1 SLKVFATE
9 KPTFLR
15 AGILIG
21 SPVCGF
27 LPMRAFILRSRKMPS
42 PGILTDSPFLT
53 LFWTV
58 STRQSRISSPCLR
71 LTPPASAS
79 FVTNCAFVIA
89 APPSL
94 GTPSGMIAEK
104 RALLRQSY
112 RECQENPRQSRAS
125 TLSSHSRPAR
135 GGLRCE
141 MSGGAGVPARSAAR
155 THGSSGGAAAL
166 WRNCMILRQG
176 PYSFDARFVH
186 NQPL

>member
-1 SLKVFATE
+1 KPTRQPQAYFALPSTDSLKVLATE

-27 LPMRAFILRSRKMPS
+27 LPMRAFILRSRKIPN
-42 PGILTDSPFLT
+42 PGILTDSPFFT
-53 LFWTV
+53 LFVTV

-94 GTPSGMIAEK
+94 GTTNRNDRGEK
-104 RALLRQSY
+104 RALLRQSDG
-112 RECQENPRQSRAS
+112 ECQENPRQSRAS
-125 TLSSHSRPAR
+125 TLFAHPTVV
-135 GGLRCE
+135 L
-141 MSGGAGVPARSAAR
+141 GGARPPTRTTEGGAARPAAR
-155 THGSSGGAAAL
+155 THGWSGSGA
-166 WRNCMILRQG
+166 
-176 PYSFDARFVH
+176 
-186 NQPL
+186 